1 MKNFFKKVGKFLD
14 VTRKVTVNI
23 FTAIFVIYFIV
34 IIAMLFSGDEEVVT
48 AGKVVILNPDGIF
61 VEEERV
67 DYSFESIF
75 EETTSQYAYRDF
87 ERLIDALVADEEVPA
102 ILLDFSSAGYSGPS
116 TLLRVAEQVARLS
129 DAGKEVIAYSD
140 RYSTA
145 NLLVASSADQIL
157 AHQAGAVNLNGLG
170 GDAPYVNELLGKI
183 GVTVHDY
190 SQGQFKSA
198 NETITRND
206 MSENDRMQRLELL
219 EPIWEEM
226 LARIGSNRGIEVA
239 ELQNFSDTFFSFIP
253 EAAFANIEQAI
264 VMGLIDEVISYPDF
278 RARMVEAYGAD
289 EESEIGSY
297 NHIFFGE
304 YMTTLEEEPSLA
316 TDEIVVIYAEGA
328 IMEGES
334 ASGVIGADS
343 EVLKIR
349 RAHNNE
355 NTRAIVYRVNSPGG
369 SIIASEMIR
378 DELFAAK
385 NKGIPVVVSMSD
397 YAASGGVY
405 ISTPADYI
413 FAEPYT
419 ITGSIG
425 VAIAIPTVDQFFE
438 KIGVNFDGV
447 NTSALSW
454 DLNQPMTD
462 EIDALF
468 AEWGA
473 RSYDRFIAVVSS
485 SREEDPEYIKSIAG
499 GRVWLGNRAL
509 ELNLIDELGGID
521 EAIAKAVEIAELED
535 YRINYL
541 EPELSFEEII
551 IREILGVKLNGLAT
565 RFMPNNILRA
575 FAENQQLLNAL
586 EPSASYSCINCL
598 VNF

>member
-1 MKNFFKKVGKFLD
+1 V
-14 VTRKVTVNI
+14 
-23 FTAIFVIYFIV
+23 
-34 IIAMLFSGDEEVVT
+34 
-48 AGKVVILNPDGIF
+48 
-61 VEEERV
+61 
-67 DYSFESIF
+67 
-75 EETTSQYAYRDF
+75 
-87 ERLIDALVADEEVPA
+87 
-102 ILLDFSSAGYSGPS
+102 
-116 TLLRVAEQVARLS
+116 
-129 DAGKEVIAYSD
+129 
-140 RYSTA
+140 
-145 NLLVASSADQIL
+145 
-157 AHQAGAVNLNGLG
+157 HQAGAVNLNGLG

-183 GVTVHDY
+183 GITVHDY

-198 NETITRND
+198 NETITRDD
-206 MSENDRMQRLELL
+206 MSENDRIQRLELL

-226 LARIGSNRGIEVA
+226 LARIGSNRDIEAA

-253 EAAFANIEQAI
+253 EAAFTNIEQAI
-264 VMGLIDEVISYPDF
+264 AMGLIDEVISYPDF

-316 TDEIVVIYAEGA
+316 NDEVVVIYAEGA

-473 RSYDRFIAVVSS
+473 RSYDRFISVVSS
-485 SREEDPEYIKSIAG
+485 SREEDPEYINSIAG
-499 GRVWLGNRAL
+499 GRVWLGSRAL
-509 ELNLIDELGGID
+509 ELNLVDEVGGID
-521 EAIAKAVEIAELED
+521 EAIAKAVEIAELEE

-551 IREILGVKLNGLAT
+551 IREIFGVKLNGLAT

-575 FAENQQLLNAL
+575 FAQNQQLLNAL
-586 EPSASYSCINCL
+586 EPSASYSCLNCL